1 VDWRKPS
8 NSSITFETSSVFSSV
23 SNMGGSGG
31 SVTDENPLC
40 GYDPKFPAAR
50 PSRLLD
56 MPGVPFLQDDSNFS
70 YRADFGGLYVP

>member
-1 VDWRKPS
+1 
-8 NSSITFETSSVFSSV
+8 
-23 SNMGGSGG
+23 MGGSGG
-31 SVTDENPLC
+31 SVTDESPLC

-56 MPGVPFLQDDSNFS
+56 KPGVPFLQDDSNFS